1 MIYREFQGSKLSL
14 LGFGCMRLPLLEGG
28 TIDQNTLDAMVDAAI
43 RKGVNYFDT
52 AYPYHNGQSEPFV
65 GPTTGATAKLPLA
78 NLSAAIPGKA
88 GSWRTSTPATRRRL
102 PTILPPFLRPS

>member
-52 AYPYHNGQSEPFV
+52 AWPYHGGHSE
-65 GPTTGATAKLPLA
+65 TAIGKSLSRYPRESWFLA
-78 NLSAAIPGKA
+78 DKYPGHQTAASYDPAAI
-88 GSWRTSTPATRRRL
+88 
-102 PTILPPFLRPS
+102 LRPS

>member
-52 AYPYHNGQSEPFV
+52 AWPYH
-65 GPTTGATAKLPLA
+65 GATAKLPLA

-88 GSWRTSTPATRRRL
+88 GSWRTSTPATKRRL